1 MQREKL
7 KIMGNNEVSVNP
19 TVVIQKLLE
28 QDKVK
33 TLEIAKRD
41 ALIESLNDK
50 VQQLTKANKE
60 LDDQKGE

>member
-1 MQREKL
+1 
-7 KIMGNNEVSVNP
+7 MGNNEVSVNP

-50 VQQLTKANKE
+50 VEQLTKANKE

>member
-1 MQREKL
+1 M
-7 KIMGNNEVSVNP
+7 KIMENNEVSVNP

-50 VQQLTKANKE
+50 VEQLTKANKE

>member
-1 MQREKL
+1 MR
-7 KIMGNNEVSVNP
+7 NNEVSVNP

-50 VQQLTKANKE
+50 VEQLTKANKE

>member
-1 MQREKL
+1 
-7 KIMGNNEVSVNP
+7 MGNNEVSVNP

>member
-1 MQREKL
+1 ME
-7 KIMGNNEVSVNP
+7 NNEVSVNP

-50 VQQLTKANKE
+50 VEQLTKANKE